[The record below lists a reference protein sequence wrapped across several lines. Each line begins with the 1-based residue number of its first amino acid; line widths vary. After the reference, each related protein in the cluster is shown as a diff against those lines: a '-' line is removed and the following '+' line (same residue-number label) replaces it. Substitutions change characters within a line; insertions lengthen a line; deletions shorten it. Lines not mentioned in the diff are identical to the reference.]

1 MNDRNVSATA
11 RSPVGIRPFG
21 GLLGAEVTGVDAATD
36 TSGVMPT
43 IWEAFTRHRLVVL
56 RNQQLT
62 DQQIYEFA
70 QRFGPVEKNKNRD
83 ATGTVFGDVH
93 SITNLD
99 ADGNPSRRPG
109 VNENY
114 YWHSDK
120 AHEAV
125 PCLLTML
132 YAVEIPPTG
141 GDTEFAAMEAAYDAL
156 DPETKARIENLTV
169 EHSWGYMRET
179 ITGRPPTDEEKLK
192 SPPVVHPLVRVHPDT
207 GRKSLYLGMYCR
219 RIIDSPDKDEGRTL
233 LKQLTEHAT
242 QPRFIFTHKWQPRDL
257 IFWDNRCLMH
267 RAIQNFDL
275 GAHRRVLRRV
285 VVKGKPEWIARQP

>member
-1 MNDRNVSATA
+1 MTA
-11 RSPVGIRPFG
+11 RSPVGIRPSG
-21 GLLGAEVTGVDAATD
+21 GLLGAEVTGIDASAD
-36 TSGVMPT
+36 LSSAMPALL
-43 IWEAFTRHRLVVL
+43 EAFARHHLVVL
-56 RNQQLT
+56 RDQQLT

-70 QRFGPVEKNKNRD
+70 QRFGPVEKHKNRD

-93 SITNLD
+93 SITNLG
-99 ADGNPSRRPG
+99 ANGMPSLRPG

-141 GDTEFAAMEAAYDAL
+141 GDTEFADMESAYDAL
-156 DPETKARIENLTV
+156 DPEMKARIENLCV

-179 ITGRPPTDEEKLK
+179 ITGRAPTDEERVK

-219 RIIDSPDKDEGRTL
+219 RIINSPDEDEGRSL

-242 QPRFIFTHKWQPRDL
+242 QPRFIFTHKWQPHDL

-267 RAIQNFDL
+267 RAIANFDL
-275 GAHRRVLRRV
+275 SAHRRVLRRAV
-285 VVKGKPEWIARQP
+285 VRGKPEWVGRRSQ

>member
-1 MNDRNVSATA
+1 MNDGNVSATA
-11 RSPVGIRPFG
+11 PFPVGIRPFG
-21 GLLGAEVTGVDAATD
+21 GLLGAEVTGIDASADVTR
-36 TSGVMPT
+36 TMPT
-43 IWEAFTRHRLVVL
+43 ILEAFASHHLVVL

-70 QRFGPVEKNKNRD
+70 QRFGPVEKHKNRD

-99 ADGNPSRRPG
+99 ADGKPSRRPG

-156 DPETKARIENLTV
+156 DPETKARIENLYV

-179 ITGRPPTDEEKLK
+179 VTGRPPTDEEKLK

-219 RIIDSPDKDEGRTL
+219 RIIDSPDEDEGRAL
-233 LKQLTEHAT
+233 LKRLTEHAT